1 MEGLD
6 SVRALQLVLAVAVAR
21 RRWRR
26 HQVEE
31 VLKSMAGDKD
41 PYGVGRVIALLGMG
55 EVGG

>member
-26 HQVEE
+26 HQVED
-31 VLKSMAGDKD
+31 VMKSMGGDKD
-41 PYGVGRVIALLGMG
+41 PMGVGRVIALLGMG
-55 EVGG
+55 EVGR